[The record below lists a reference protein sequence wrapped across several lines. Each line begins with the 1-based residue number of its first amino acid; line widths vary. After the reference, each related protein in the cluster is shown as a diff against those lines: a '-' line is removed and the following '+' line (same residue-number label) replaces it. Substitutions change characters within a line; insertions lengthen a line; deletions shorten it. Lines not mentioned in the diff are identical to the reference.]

1 MSKRNDDLLIEDII
15 SSCNKILNYTK
26 DFSEETFKEDDNV
39 FMNIIARLATLNLF
53 ILIDFY

>member
-26 DFSEETFKEDDNV
+26 DFSEETFIEDDKT
-39 FMNIIARLATLNLF
+39 IWTCRSHGISYW
-53 ILIDFY
+53 LI